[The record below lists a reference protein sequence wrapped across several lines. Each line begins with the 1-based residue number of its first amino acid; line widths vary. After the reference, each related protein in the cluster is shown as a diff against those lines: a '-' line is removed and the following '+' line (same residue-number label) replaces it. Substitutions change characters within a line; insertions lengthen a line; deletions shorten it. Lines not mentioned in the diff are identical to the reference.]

1 MTATVTEI
9 PISPDIWDTARR
21 VCTDK
26 QLVVL
31 ELRDRYG
38 FSWNQIAIHENVT
51 RSAVKERYY
60 GGARN
65 VAKARN
71 GMNGNEASV

>member
-1 MTATVTEI
+1 MTPI
-9 PISPDIWDTARR
+9 PISPDVWDTART

-26 QLVVL
+26 QLIVL
-31 ELRDRYG
+31 ELRDKHGY
-38 FSWNQIAIHENVT
+38 SWNMIAIYLNIT

-71 GMNGNEASV
+71 GSNGNEASP